1 MYAVTTAFPQAL
13 AASMGFSW
21 QATDQLGVYNLIL
34 GKLTIIVIVT
44 KQIPKAPH
52 NLPWNLLSQDPEHV
66 RYALNLDPLPPE
78 LRKHFEN
85 LNW

>member
-1 MYAVTTAFPQAL
+1 MTGPPCCVGLILATSSRKIVLSNNDNNNLPAAERFQLYAVTTAFPQAL

-44 KQIPKAPH
+44 K
-52 NLPWNLLSQDPEHV
+52 
-66 RYALNLDPLPPE
+66 
-78 LRKHFEN
+78 
-85 LNW
+85 